1 MFQTTNQV
9 HIGITIAGTL
19 HFGRERYIY
28 IYMYVSNC
36 LLWFI
41 NYLSQPNHTQPQK
54 HSNKHHHQTYRMFSK
69 LLLKTC
75 QGMEPDSCRE
85 AGWSCWEIFRHRAIR
100 KNQAFRRPQN
110 SNVTMA
116 LWLMV
121 LKNNEKMWYNLR
133 TINHSVTKTYEHR
146 EIYDCWKLK

>member
-1 MFQTTNQV
+1 
-9 HIGITIAGTL
+9 
-19 HFGRERYIY
+19 
-28 IYMYVSNC
+28 MYVSNC

-133 TINHSVTKTYEHR
+133 TINHSVTKLMNIEKFMIVENWNSNPAKKIYTKI
-146 EIYDCWKLK
+146 EINSFNPIQ